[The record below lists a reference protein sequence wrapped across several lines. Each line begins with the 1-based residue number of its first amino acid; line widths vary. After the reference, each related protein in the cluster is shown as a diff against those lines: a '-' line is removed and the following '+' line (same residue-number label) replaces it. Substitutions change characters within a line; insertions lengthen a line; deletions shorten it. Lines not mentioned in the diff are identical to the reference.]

1 MAFDGICPGSCNNTY
16 RRRLAL
22 YESEVAKYAQALE
35 TRADSDPIPEPPVP
49 PDLQPWH
56 GEPVW
61 CGKCTSIIRSELAEL
76 DDLAALIFSIPPL
89 AKPADD
95 GNGRVSGTRDAHSP
109 SARMDDVE
117 DLNEWLRSWE
127 AAARA
132 EDDPRPRRG
141 ILAKESTT
149 VTAWLYHHFDV
160 LIFSEDAAQDFG
172 EEIRRWY
179 RDMAR
184 RAAAGRMQRHQKKP
198 CPRCNLYTLWL
209 IIGDDYV
216 RCANEDC
223 GRAMTRE
230 EYAGLADAA

>member
-1 MAFDGICPGSCNNTY
+1 MASDVCPGPCNNTY

-22 YESEVAKYAQALE
+22 HENEVAKYAQALE
-35 TRADSDPIPEPPVP
+35 TRAHTDPIPEPPVP

-56 GEPVW
+56 GDPVW
-61 CGKCTSIIRSELAEL
+61 CPKCTGRIKNELTEL

-89 AKPADD
+89 ARPADD
-95 GNGRVSGTRDAHSP
+95 GNGRVAGTKDARSP

-132 EDDPRPRRG
+132 EDDPKPRRG
-141 ILAKESTT
+141 ILAQESTT

-160 LIFSEDAAQDFG
+160 LIYNVAAAGDFG
-172 EEIRRWY
+172 EEIGRWH
-179 RDMAR
+179 RDLAR
-184 RAAAGRMQRHQKKP
+184 RAAAGRMTRHMKKT
-198 CPRCNLYTLWL
+198 CPRCHLYTLWL
-209 IIGDDYV
+209 TIGEDYI

-223 GRAMTRE
+223 ARMLSRE
-230 EYAGLADAA
+230 EYELLTDAA